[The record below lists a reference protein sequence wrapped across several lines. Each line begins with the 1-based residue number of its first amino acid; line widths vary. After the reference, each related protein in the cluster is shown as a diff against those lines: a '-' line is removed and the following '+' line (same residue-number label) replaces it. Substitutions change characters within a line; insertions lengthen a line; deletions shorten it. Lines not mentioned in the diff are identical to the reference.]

1 MNIAASEDQND
12 DEYDSE
18 SDYSESEV
26 IGPRQ
31 TVSAQEEVIRR
42 GDQDEEQA
50 SNGTRDRFDRQ
61 QSSHRGPGM
70 NRQQQEYDDESDE
83 EDSEELL
90 DNGGHDDIEADDE
103 IEEVGTQFDL
113 INEQFSNQ

>member
-26 IGPRQ
+26 IDPRQ
-31 TVSAQEEVIRR
+31 NVSAMEEGNHR

-50 SNGTRDRFDRQ
+50 SNGTRDRFDRLRSNQ
-61 QSSHRGPGM
+61 RGPGM
-70 NRQQQEYDDESDE
+70 N
-83 EDSEELL
+83 
-90 DNGGHDDIEADDE
+90 H
-103 IEEVGTQFDL
+103 
-113 INEQFSNQ
+113 

>member
-26 IGPRQ
+26 IGTRQ
-31 TVSAQEEVIRR
+31 DVSTHEEVIRR
-42 GDQDEEQA
+42 GDHDEEQA

-61 QSSHRGPGM
+61 LSSQRGPGM
-70 NRQQQEYDDESDE
+70 NK
-83 EDSEELL
+83 
-90 DNGGHDDIEADDE
+90 
-103 IEEVGTQFDL
+103 
-113 INEQFSNQ
+113 

>member
-1 MNIAASEDQND
+1 
-12 DEYDSE
+12 
-18 SDYSESEV
+18 
-26 IGPRQ
+26 
-31 TVSAQEEVIRR
+31 
-42 GDQDEEQA
+42 
-50 SNGTRDRFDRQ
+50 
-61 QSSHRGPGM
+61 M